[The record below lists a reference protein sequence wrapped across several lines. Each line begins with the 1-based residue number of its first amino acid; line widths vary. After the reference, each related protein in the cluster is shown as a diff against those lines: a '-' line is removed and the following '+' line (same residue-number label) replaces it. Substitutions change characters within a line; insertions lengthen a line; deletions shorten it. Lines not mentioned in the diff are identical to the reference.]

1 MSVQRQREV
10 YFLPL
15 ADLSSGERTVLLEA
29 HNVSK
34 AFGATRALQEVSIG
48 LEAGRVH
55 ALVGENGAGKSTLF
69 KICAGALEPDSGEML
84 LDGRPYKPR
93 NLHDAQDKGVAL
105 VFQELTINPA
115 LSIAENIFI
124 DRMRHFALPG
134 VGLTNWRQ
142 LRNSAQGL
150 LDSIGAGISVNQNLT
165 ELDLGQ
171 LKIIE
176 VARALSYNPKVLFLD
191 ESTAFLN
198 TQEIHALFD
207 VIANLRKQGIA
218 IGYISHHLEEVDEI
232 ADTITILKDGTWVG
246 DFAADELTSTEI
258 EARMVGREIGHSI
271 YQKNSKNIS
280 KDEVL
285 FQMANITV
293 PGRLTAIG
301 VDLCRGE
308 ILGIAGLKGSGGEV
322 ILSVINGDQR
332 YREGHMRLDGR
343 EYRPHTPADAW
354 ARGVAYMPGDRARE
368 GLITDFSVRVNLSMA
383 AIPRRGPFVDRGTE
397 TQLVGKLMPMLRIK
411 AASSEVPCH
420 SLSGGNLQKV
430 VLGKCLAPSPRLLL
444 LNNPTR
450 GIDVGARMEI
460 YGVIRDLA
468 SQGIAIVLVSEDLA
482 ELIGMSDRIIVMR
495 KGVISREFSYDERPN
510 EETIIRYMI

>member
-1 MSVQRQREV
+1 M
-10 YFLPL
+10 
-15 ADLSSGERTVLLEA
+15 LLEA
-29 HNVSK
+29 HSISK
-34 AFGATRALQEVSIG
+34 TFGATRALQDVSIG
-48 LEAGRVH
+48 LGAGRVH

-93 NLHDAQDKGVAL
+93 NLHDAQAKGVAL

-134 VGLTNWRQ
+134 IALTNWRR
-142 LRNSAQGL
+142 LRSSAQRL

-176 VARALSYNPKVLFLD
+176 VARALSYNPKVLLLD

-198 TQEIHALFD
+198 TQEIRALFD
-207 VIANLRKQGIA
+207 VIANLRSQGIG
-218 IGYISHHLEEVDEI
+218 IGYISHHLEEVGEI
-232 ADTITILKDGTWVG
+232 ADTITILKDGAWVG
-246 DFAADELTSTEI
+246 DFAANELTSTEI
-258 EARMVGREIGHSI
+258 EARMVGREIGRAI
-271 YQKNSKNIS
+271 YQKSSKNIGH
-280 KDEVL
+280 DEVL
-285 FQMANITV
+285 FQMADITV
-293 PGRLTAIG
+293 PGRLSA
-301 VDLCRGE
+301 VRFDLHKGE
-308 ILGIAGLKGSGGEV
+308 VLGIAGLKGSGGEV

-332 YREGHMRLDGR
+332 CREGHMRLDGR
-343 EYRPHTPADAW
+343 DYRPHSPADAW
-354 ARGVAYMPGDRARE
+354 RRGVAYMPGDRARE
-368 GLITDFSVRVNLSMA
+368 GLIADFSVRVNLSMA
-383 AIPRRGPFVDRGTE
+383 AIPRQGPFVDRGTE
-397 TQLVGKLMPMLRIK
+397 TQLVSRLMPMLKIK
-411 AASSEVPCH
+411 AANPEAPCH

-430 VLGKCLAPSPRLLL
+430 VLGKCLAPDPRLLL

-460 YGVIRDLA
+460 YGAIRDLA

-482 ELIGMSDRIIVMR
+482 ELIGMSDRIMVMR
-495 KGVISREFSYDERPN
+495 KGVISREFGYDQRPN